1 MLMSL
6 IRPFRGLRPA
16 PGRAGEVIAPPYD
29 VMNAAE
35 ARAMVEGRP
44 LSFLHVSRPEIDLPV
59 DADPYSDAVYAKGAE
74 NLRRLIAEGVLLQDA
89 QPCYYAYRLVM
100 NGRAQT
106 GLVLAA
112 GEREHAHE
120 GVAAENFGAVGIDW
134 ESREVTLEILSNEG
148 EMLRETSF
156 PIPR

>member
-1 MLMSL
+1 MSL

-29 VMNAAE
+29 VMNAVE
-35 ARAMVEGRP
+35 ARSMVQGRP
-44 LSFLHVSRPEIDLPV
+44 LSFLHVSRPEVDLP
-59 DADPYSDAVYAKGAE
+59 AETDPYSDAVYAKGAE
-74 NLRRLIAEGVLLQDA
+74 NLRRLIADGVLRQDA

-112 GEREHAHE
+112 SVQAYDENRIRRHE
-120 GVAAENFGAVGIDW
+120 FTRPDKENDRVRDRK
-134 ESREVTLEILSNEG
+134 SVV
-148 EMLRETSF
+148 
-156 PIPR
+156 